1 MHDLQKHLK
10 AIETREET
18 RSNVSHFF
26 FSFTIS
32 SVQLKIFE
40 NMTSTKMTEAE
51 FEAMLK
57 TTLKRLSRKDSEIQS
72 IIRDAQ
78 VPSSTILSASNV
90 RSAVLACVSSDATVF
105 DKISEY
111 IKAEIRF
118 DPHLFQILC
127 R

>member
-90 RSAVLACVSSDATVF
+90 RSAVCCLRIFGCHG
-105 DKISEY
+105 I
-111 IKAEIRF
+111 
-118 DPHLFQILC
+118 
-127 R
+127 

>member
-1 MHDLQKHLK
+1 
-10 AIETREET
+10 
-18 RSNVSHFF
+18 
-26 FSFTIS
+26 
-32 SVQLKIFE
+32 
-40 NMTSTKMTEAE
+40 MTSTKMTEVE

-111 IKAEIRF
+111 IQAEIRF